1 MRSTGEVMGWDD
13 DFGMAFL
20 KSQLGVGVHLPDS
33 GTVFV
38 SLRDSDKKA
47 IVPAIRKLTE
57 FGFSILATAGTAA
70 FLEAE
75 GLKVSRI
82 NKVLEGQP
90 HILDAM
96 INGNVQ
102 LVFNTTEGAASLAD
116 SASIRRTAVNRKIP
130 YFTTLASSI
139 ASVQAIESMKDREI
153 SVRAL
158 QSA

>member
-1 MRSTGEVMGWDD
+1 
-13 DFGMAFL
+13 MAFL
-20 KSQLGVGVHLPDS
+20 KSQLGAGVHLPDS

-38 SLRDSDKKA
+38 SLRDADKEG
-47 IVPAIRKLTE
+47 IVPTIQKLVDL
-57 FGFSILATAGTAA
+57 GFSIVATSGTAA
-70 FLEAE
+70 FLEGK
-75 GLKVSRI
+75 GLPVSRI

-90 HILDAM
+90 HIVDAM
-96 INGNVQ
+96 INGKVQ

-116 SASIRRTAVNRKIP
+116 SASIRRTAVNGKIP

-139 ASVQAIESMKDREI
+139 ASVQAIESKKDREI